1 MSIIA
6 YGIRESIIQGVK
18 SQTNLAEV
26 GEMSNLIRVT
36 CVSCQN
42 RIYVDNGRI
51 LSLLRK
57 TSNLSP
63 KAGINA
69 AIDYILNEIV
79 EEHSCGFIND
89 DDVDYS
95 VPTYKKS
102 PATYSNGILAAR
114 VTESRV
120 THEPP
125 KPKYKRIFSLS

>member
-1 MSIIA
+1 MAVIE
-6 YGIRESIIQGVK
+6 YGIRNKIIQTVK
-18 SQTNLAEV
+18 SKTKLAEV
-26 GEMSNLIRVT
+26 REINNLIRVT
-36 CVSCQN
+36 CVSCNN
-42 RIYVDNGRI
+42 RIYVDNGKI
-51 LSLLRK
+51 IALLVK
-57 TSNLSP
+57 TSNLGP
-63 KAGINA
+63 KSGINA

-114 VTESRV
+114 LTESRV